1 MHFDILNKKDYTK
14 ILEKIEKQFDTEKLV
29 FEYGFIQV
37 KDKIYLISRDLAR
50 INYKDLRINN
60 IGLYFCTLEKDGIRM
75 SIEGSQLIGNKAK
88 KVLELD
94 NGELKLWLSGIP
106 IENKQGSGYYLVKN
120 GNDFYGCGK
129 IKENILHNYVPK
141 ERRIKELIL

>member
-29 FEYGFIQV
+29 FEYGFIQI

-106 IENKQGSGYYLVKN
+106 IENKKGSGYYLVKN